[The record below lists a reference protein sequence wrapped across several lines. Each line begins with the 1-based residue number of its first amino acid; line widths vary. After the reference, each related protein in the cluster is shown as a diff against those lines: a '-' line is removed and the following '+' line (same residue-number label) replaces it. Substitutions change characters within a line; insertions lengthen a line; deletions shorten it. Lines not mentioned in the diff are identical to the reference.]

1 MRKIQVRAHDGAAVL
16 GMEPYQHFPLH
27 CPLLLLKSGQLIT
40 NQILKFCYSY
50 DK

>member
-27 CPLLLLKSGQLIT
+27 CPIITAEIRTVDNQSNFKILL
-40 NQILKFCYSY
+40 
-50 DK
+50 